1 MRKKQKGFIPIPFM
15 VLIGLVVIT
24 GGVSTVLIQKNKQ
37 ANETAPASVL
47 TEDKESIA
55 SHELEADLEQMN
67 NTPITN
73 PNDFSPETI
82 GVSLKMEMG
91 IPLETEAEQRAILVS
106 DEIKEIC
113 TKDKEYLLEKPLS
126 YAGKAEREIK
136 YIELTLLCQRV
147 LYGDNTDI
155 EYIKKQE
162 KIIESSWESLQEIV
176 NWKEPEQSN
185 YEDEEEVQVETYTTS
200 PTYPII
206 LSFTDNHGN
215 IYKASDYNGYE
226 GPHGTM
232 NKVTLRVGDTITATV
247 KAEDPQGRSL
257 EYNWNSNS
265 GPFRDTVEATG
276 DNYTPNNKLA
286 YTLTREDLLSTG
298 ESFRLVYQV
307 RVAGADYY
315 RFGGGQYDDVGF
327 IDYRLEE

>member
-1 MRKKQKGFIPIPFM
+1 MKKKQKGFIPIPFM

-24 GGVSTVLIQKNKQ
+24 GGVSTVLTQKNKQ

-47 TEDKESIA
+47 TADKESIA

-73 PNDFSPETI
+73 PNDFNPETI
-82 GVSLKMEMG
+82 GVSLKMETD

-126 YAGKAEREIK
+126 NAGKLEREIK
-136 YIELTLLCQRV
+136 HQELTLVCQRV
-147 LYGDNTDI
+147 LHGDNADI

-162 KIIESSWESLQEIV
+162 KIIESSWKDLQEIA
-176 NWKEPEQSN
+176 NWQEPEQTT
-185 YEDEEEVQVETYTTS
+185 YEEDETETYATS

-206 LSFTDNHGN
+206 LSFTDNHGDT
-215 IYKASDYNGYE
+215 YKVSSYNGYE
-226 GPHGTM
+226 GPYSTR

-265 GPFRDTVEATG
+265 GPFRETVEATG
-276 DNYTPNNKLA
+276 DNYTPSNKLT
-286 YTLTREDLLSTG
+286 YTLTHEDLVSTG